1 MVGDQET
8 EDEWA
13 NSHLEILTRA
23 FSRISLGLKG
33 STGYTLFGYLPGS
46 PFLPSPATRLNLQVE
61 ILNRTMMDKLCFSLS
76 IRTGALGTDQIDLAD
91 LGIITMKQ
99 SPYISPL
106 NWMEQEGKFSQSF
119 DVGNLMNQILTR
131 LGAELSWIPEGNK
144 KDFIQWKSIYALECI
159 LQLCASSCFL

>member
-23 FSRISLGLKG
+23 FSNPRIERKHWI
-33 STGYTLFGYLPGS
+33 YLVW
-46 PFLPSPATRLNLQVE
+46 LPTWFIFPPQSCYQTQLAGRDLEQNNDV
-61 ILNRTMMDKLCFSLS
+61 NRTVLFFSLPKQ
-76 IRTGALGTDQIDLAD
+76 ALLAPGTDQIDLAD
-91 LGIITMKQ
+91 FGVITMKQ
-99 SPYISPL
+99 SPYSSPL

-119 DVGNLMNQILTR
+119 DVGHLMNQILTR

-144 KDFIQWKSIYALECI
+144 RDFIQWKSIYALECI
-159 LQLCASSCFL
+159 L